1 MYELVR
7 VGHDELVGG
16 KLCCVNGSSIAN
28 TEQRSFESKLIELL
42 SKYTRRLLV
51 LLLEIQF

>member
-16 KLCCVNGSSIAN
+16 QLCCVNGSSVAN
-28 TEQRSFESKLIELL
+28 KDQRSFESKLIELL
-42 SKYTRRLLV
+42 SKSTKRLLV
-51 LLLEIQF
+51 